1 MRYTNFHIK
10 TFKGI
15 KDLKFDLKANPDF
28 NITTLVGLNES
39 GKTTVL
45 EAINF
50 LQEGASKEHAHKL
63 IPREKSSNFTGHVV
77 VEGTLTLDDDDQKK
91 LSDFCQEKDFHLA
104 APITSFS
111 IERTYEFKGSEP
123 VKLMRNWTIA
133 LNGKLSSRHQTNK
146 DLFKED
152 RPRWDAIIEFI
163 SDYLMPKIIYY
174 PNFLFD
180 FPEKIYLDEAIVE
193 GKTPKQQLYRKVMQD
208 ILDSL
213 DENLD
218 LQEHIHDR
226 LKGGSPAQ
234 RSALQ
239 ATLLKISASITS
251 TVIKP
256 WNSIFK
262 STDSKEVLVQAEV
275 EDENS
280 ESPKYYLTIKLRQGN
295 ELYEID
301 ERSLG
306 FKWFFAFLLFT
317 EYRKNRSTDS
327 GETLFLVDEP
337 ASNLHSTMQ
346 EKLTEKVES
355 IVDKSRLIYT
365 THSQHL
371 INPMWLE
378 STFIVINKAINYED
392 EMESNTRETDVDVVP
407 YKKFAAEHPNQKD
420 YFQPILDTLDYKP
433 SKLEMVP
440 KIVVVEGKND
450 YYTIRYMLEVVI
462 GEDIDFGLYPGN
474 GAKGNLQ
481 VISLYLAWAKEFIVS
496 LDADNAGKDAKTF
509 YTEKLGKT
517 VEDRIFTLKDIVSG
531 WDSKATED
539 LFTEKE
545 KMAVIN
551 SLYPRQLSYS
561 KEKFNI
567 AIQNLLYQKESLN
580 FNATTL
586 DRFKKISA
594 FYKSKLD
601 SAE

>member
-1 MRYTNFHIK
+1 MRFTSFHIQ

-15 KDLKFDLKANPDF
+15 KDLKFDLKANPDL

-50 LQEGASKEHAHKL
+50 LQESIGSDQAHKI
-63 IPREKSSNFTGHVV
+63 IPREKSSNFTGNVV
-77 VEGTLTLDDDDQKK
+77 VKGTLTLDDDDQKK
-91 LSDFCQEKDFHLA
+91 LADFCESKDFYLA
-104 APITSFS
+104 APITSFD
-111 IERTYEFKGSEP
+111 IERSYEFKGSVP
-123 VKLMRNWTIA
+123 VEAKRNWTIA
-133 LNGKLSSRHQTNK
+133 LVGRLSARASTNK
-146 DLFKED
+146 RLHDED
-152 RPRWDAIIEFI
+152 EPRWNEVIKFI
-163 SDYLMPKIIYY
+163 TDNLMPKIIYY

-180 FPEKIYLDEAIVE
+180 FPEKIYLDASIAE
-193 GKTPKQQLYRKVMQD
+193 GKTQKQVLYRNVLQD

-213 DENLD
+213 GEGLD

-226 LKGGSPAQ
+226 LKGGTPAQ
-234 RSALQ
+234 RNALQ
-239 ATLLKISASITS
+239 ATLLKMSASITD
-251 TVIKP
+251 TVIRP

-262 STDSKEVLVQAEV
+262 ATDSKEVLVQAEV

-280 ESPKYYLTIKLRQGN
+280 EEPKYFLTIKLRQGN

-317 EYRKNRSTDS
+317 EYRKSRSSDS

-371 INPMWLE
+371 INPLWLE
-378 STFIVINKAINYED
+378 STFIVINKAIDYAD
-392 EMESNTRETDVDVVP
+392 EIESSTRETDVDVVA

-440 KIVVVEGKND
+440 RIVVVEGKND
-450 YYTIRYMLEVVI
+450 YYTLRYMLEVVI
-462 GEDIDFGLYPGN
+462 GEELDYGFYPGN
-474 GAKGNLQ
+474 GARGNLL
-481 VISLYLAWAKEFIVS
+481 VISLYLAWAKDFIVS
-496 LDADNAGKDAKTF
+496 LDADGAGKGAKKYYVDT
-509 YTEKLGKT
+509 LGKV
-517 VEDRIFTLKDIVSG
+517 VENRIFTLKDVVAG
-531 WDSKATED
+531 WDSKSTED
-539 LFTEKE
+539 LFTDKE
-545 KMAVIN
+545 KMLVIN
-551 SLYPRQLSYS
+551 SLYPRMTSYS

-567 AIQNLLYQKESLN
+567 AMQSLLYHKSKLS
-580 FNATTL
+580 FNATTI
-586 DRFKKISA
+586 DRFKKISE
-594 FYKSKLD
+594 FYSNKIEE
-601 SAE
+601 AR

>member
-1 MRYTNFHIK
+1 MRFTRFHIK

-15 KDLKFDLKANPDF
+15 KDLEFDLKANPDL

-50 LQEGASKEHAHKL
+50 LQESIGSDQAHKI
-63 IPREKSSNFTGHVV
+63 IPREKSSNFTGNVV
-77 VEGTLTLDDDDQKK
+77 VEGTLTLDDADQKK
-91 LSDFCQEKDFHLA
+91 LSDFCESKDFYLA
-104 APITSFS
+104 APITTFTV
-111 IERTYEFKGSEP
+111 ERSYEFKGSVP
-123 VKLMRNWTIA
+123 VRPMRNWTIA
-133 LNGKLSSRHQTNK
+133 LTGRLSARATTNK
-146 DLFKED
+146 RLHDAD

-163 SDYLMPKIIYY
+163 TKEMMPKVIYY

-180 FPEKIYLDEAIVE
+180 FPEKIYLDDSIVE
-193 GKTPKQQLYRKVMQD
+193 GKTQKQILYRNVLQD

-213 DENLD
+213 NEGLD

-234 RSALQ
+234 RNALQ
-239 ATLLKISASITS
+239 ATLLKMSASITS

-256 WNSIFK
+256 WDSIFK
-262 STDSKEVLVQAEV
+262 STDNKEVLVQAEV

-280 ESPKYYLTIKLRQGN
+280 EAPKYFLTIKLRQGN

-355 IVDKSRLIYT
+355 IVSRSRLIYT

-371 INPMWLE
+371 INPLWLE
-378 STFIVINKAINYED
+378 STFIVINKAIDYSD
-392 EMESNTRETDVDVVP
+392 EIESSTRETDVDVVP

-440 KIVVVEGKND
+440 RIVVVEGKND
-450 YYTIRYMLEVVI
+450 YYTLRYMIEVVI
-462 GEDIDFGLYPGN
+462 AERLDYGFYPGN
-474 GAKGNLQ
+474 GAGGNLQ
-481 VISLYLAWAKEFIVS
+481 VISLYLAWAKGFIVS
-496 LDADNAGKDAKTF
+496 LDADNAGKNAKTM
-509 YTEKLGKT
+509 YIDKLGKI
-517 VEDRIFTLKDIVSG
+517 VEDKIFTLKDIVSG
-531 WDSKATED
+531 WDSKSTED
-539 LFTEKE
+539 LFTDKE
-545 KMAVIN
+545 KMLVIN
-551 SLYPRQLSYS
+551 NLYPRQKVYS

-567 AIQNLLYQKESLN
+567 GIQNLLYHKNKLS
-580 FNATTL
+580 FNTTTT
-586 DRFKKISA
+586 DRFKKISV
-594 FYKSKLD
+594 FYKQKLD
-601 SAE
+601 QA